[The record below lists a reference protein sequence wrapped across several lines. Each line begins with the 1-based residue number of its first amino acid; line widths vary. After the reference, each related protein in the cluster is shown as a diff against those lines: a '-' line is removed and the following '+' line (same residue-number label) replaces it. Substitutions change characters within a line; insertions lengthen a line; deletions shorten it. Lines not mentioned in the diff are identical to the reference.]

1 MRNIVH
7 IVDYL
12 GVGGRENV
20 VIDICNNLDI
30 EKYNVFVITLIND
43 ENVAKVKLKAN
54 ITFFALP
61 LEHNDLV
68 GLNTFLNFGR
78 AVFVLRKLLVSINPD
93 IIHTHSFLHRLL
105 IPAIAIKSISKKS
118 KYFHTV
124 HTSGMYYGSNG
135 LIDNIKLSIDRVALG
150 LNRPTLVGISEI
162 IQENNIKYFKKQTK
176 KSIYIPNGID
186 LRFFDKERIKVKP
199 SAFGVLD
206 DDIVITY
213 VARLCKGKNHLTLL
227 KAIKLLKKKH
237 PSIKLFLAGDGEMRA
252 EIEKIIAKDDLQDN
266 IQILGTISN
275 VEELLAVTKIAVFP
289 SEFEGFTLTLI
300 EKMAMGLPVVAAD
313 NEIFKKLI
321 CDGKNGLLFSMF
333 DEVELE
339 KCISNLIK
347 DDKLYDYV
355 SKNALLFS
363 KNFSLQRMVSE
374 HENYYELSNAND

>member
-1 MRNIVH
+1 MKNIVH

-12 GVGGRENV
+12 GIGGRENV

-30 EKYNVFVITLIND
+30 EKYNVFVITLTND

-61 LEHNDLV
+61 IKHNDLV
-68 GLNTFLNFGR
+68 GFNTILNFGK
-78 AVFVLRKLLVSINPD
+78 AVYSLRKLLVSINPD
-93 IIHTHSFLHRLL
+93 IIQTHCFLHRLL
-105 IPAIAIKSISKKS
+105 ITAIAIKSISKNF

-124 HTSGMYYGSNG
+124 HTSGMYYVSNG
-135 LIDNIKLSIDRVALG
+135 LIDKIKLSIDGFALG

-176 KSIYIPNGID
+176 TSIYIPNGID
-186 LRFFDKERIKVKP
+186 LNFFNKERIKVDP

-213 VARLCKGKNHLTLL
+213 VARLCKGKNHFTLL
-227 KAIKLLKKKH
+227 KALKLLKKKH
-237 PSIKLFLAGDGEMRA
+237 PSVKLFLAGDGDMRV
-252 EIEKIIAKDDLQDN
+252 EIENIIVNDGLQDN
-266 IQILGTISN
+266 IQLLGSISN

-321 CDGKNGLLFSMF
+321 CDGENGLLFSMF
-333 DEVELE
+333 DEVELA
-339 KCISNLIK
+339 KCISNLIE
-347 DDKLYDYV
+347 DDKLYYYV

-363 KNFSLQRMVSE
+363 KNFSLQRMVAE
-374 HENYYELSNAND
+374 HESNYEM